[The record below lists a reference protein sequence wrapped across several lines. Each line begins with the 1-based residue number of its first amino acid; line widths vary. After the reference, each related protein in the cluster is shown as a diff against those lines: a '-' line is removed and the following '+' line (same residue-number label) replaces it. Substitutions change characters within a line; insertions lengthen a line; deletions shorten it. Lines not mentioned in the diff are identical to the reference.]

1 VMRRPNFILLIYI
14 FSTTTHQL
22 SVSADKYFTSGE
34 SKTDYY
40 CYNNQMSDHQSN
52 SPDKKSG
59 GLRVGAG
66 RKAGTGKFG
75 ESTEVLRI
83 PSSQKAVISD
93 FLAAYQRKHALDG
106 LDPVSEITLPTI
118 AAKSLYLPLFGSK
131 VPAGFPSPADD
142 HIEKRLDANEYLID
156 QEDATFFVT
165 IQGESMINAG
175 LLSGDK
181 AVVDRSKQASVGD
194 IVMAVVD
201 GEFTIKTLGKAKNG
215 MPRLLPANPAFN
227 PIEIKEQMQ
236 FEIWGVVTG
245 SFRRFK

>member
-1 VMRRPNFILLIYI
+1 
-14 FSTTTHQL
+14 
-22 SVSADKYFTSGE
+22 
-34 SKTDYY
+34 
-40 CYNNQMSDHQSN
+40 MSDDQFN
-52 SPDKKSG
+52 SSDKKCG
-59 GLRVGAG
+59 GLRSGAG
-66 RKAGTGKFG
+66 RKVGTGKFG
-75 ESTEVLRI
+75 EPTEVLRI

-93 FLAAYQRKHALDG
+93 FLLAYQRKHQLDG
-106 LDPVSEITLPTI
+106 LDPVSEIILPAK
-118 AAKSLYLPLFGSK
+118 AAKSFYLPLFGSK
-131 VPAGFPSPADD
+131 VPAGLPSPADD
-142 HIEKRLDANEYLID
+142 HVEKRLDANEYLID

-215 MPRLLPANPAFN
+215 MPRLLPANPAYN
-227 PIEIKEQMQ
+227 PIEIKEEMQ